1 MAALEK
7 GSIVVTKKPKNR
19 FLLIHIIIFS
29 LAVIGMMNP
38 LYSQSPVKDSTFHP
52 YHVNYWVTG
61 GIFIVGIPAILIGS
75 PLITNKSPLTIADLQ
90 TLDRG
95 DINPIDRWALKQ
107 DPSKMGYY
115 ANLSDN
121 TLTGII
127 LLPALTLFDHDIR
140 QDWLDIALM
149 YAETQIIVNDIYL
162 YAPFGPLFQ
171 NRYRPAVYYDAL
183 GTSGARTTAWNRSSF
198 YSGHVASAAAATFFT
213 AKVFCDYYPEL
224 GCNKYLI
231 YGAAAIPPL
240 IEGYFR
246 MKALDHFPS
255 DILVG
260 FGVGAL
266 CGILMPELHRIKIEN
281 VSMGLYSSPVGTGIS
296 MKWNPDFLK

>member
-1 MAALEK
+1 M
-7 GSIVVTKKPKNR
+7 TMKPKNR
-19 FLLIHIIIFS
+19 FLLITVIIFS
-29 LAVIGMMNP
+29 LAVTGMVKPM
-38 LYSQSPVKDSTFHP
+38 YSQSPVRDSTFHP
-52 YHVNYWVTG
+52 YHVNYWITG
-61 GIFIVGIPAILIGS
+61 GIIAVGIPAILIGS
-75 PLITNKSPLTIADLQ
+75 PLITNKSKLTIAELQ
-90 TLDRG
+90 SLNRN
-95 DINPIDRWALKQ
+95 DINPIDRWALNL
-107 DPSKMGYY
+107 DPSKMSYY
-115 ANLSDN
+115 ANVSDI

-127 LLPALTLFDHDIR
+127 LLPALDLFDHSIR

-183 GTSGARTTAWNRSSF
+183 GTSGARMTAWNRSSF

-213 AKVFCDYYPEL
+213 VKIFCDYHPEL
-224 GCNKYLI
+224 GNMKYLL

-240 IEGYFR
+240 IEGYLR

-260 FGVGAL
+260 LGVGAL
-266 CGILMPELHRIKIEN
+266 CGILIPEIHRIKIEN

-296 MKWNPDFLK
+296 FTWQPDCIQ

>member
-1 MAALEK
+1 M
-7 GSIVVTKKPKNR
+7 TMKPKNR
-19 FLLIHIIIFS
+19 FLLITVIIFS
-29 LAVIGMMNP
+29 LAVTGMVKPM
-38 LYSQSPVKDSTFHP
+38 YSQSPVRDSTFHP
-52 YHVNYWVTG
+52 YHVNYWITG
-61 GIFIVGIPAILIGS
+61 GIIAVGIPAILIGS
-75 PLITNKSPLTIADLQ
+75 PLITNKSKLTIAELQ
-90 TLDRG
+90 SLNRN
-95 DINPIDRWALKQ
+95 DINPIDRWALNL
-107 DPSKMGYY
+107 DPSKMSYY
-115 ANLSDN
+115 ANVSDI

-127 LLPALTLFDHDIR
+127 LLPALTLFDHNIR

-183 GTSGARTTAWNRSSF
+183 GTSGARMTAWNRSSF

-213 AKVFCDYYPEL
+213 VKIFCDYHPEL
-224 GCNKYLI
+224 GNMKYLL

-240 IEGYFR
+240 IEGYLR

-260 FGVGAL
+260 LGVGAL
-266 CGILMPELHRIKIEN
+266 CGILIPEIHRIKIEN

-296 MKWNPDFLK
+296 FTWQPDCIQ